1 MTELKKIELTE
12 EALDQV
18 SGGKIQFGKNTFKKI
33 AIVGAAIML
42 LAIGGGGGYV
52 LYKHKK
58 DKKSTSENNQGT
70 ELQDLSKKDISTLTN
85 PVDDPNS
92 AESYRYNNDF
102 DPNNP

>member
-18 SGGKIQFGKNTFKKI
+18 SGGKNTFRKI
-33 AIVGAAIML
+33 TIVAAIML

-70 ELQDLSKKDISTLTN
+70 ELQDLSKQTDSQTTPSSNDNTTN
-85 PVDDPNS
+85 CS
-92 AESYRYNNDF
+92 CGHY
-102 DPNNP
+102 

>member
-1 MTELKKIELTE
+1 MTELKNIELTE

-18 SGGKIQFGKNTFKKI
+18 SGGKINFGKNTFKKI

-52 LYKHKK
+52 LCKHKK

-70 ELQDLSKKDISTLTN
+70 EPQDLSNKTDSQTTHSSN
-85 PVDDPNS
+85 DD
-92 AESYRYNNDF
+92 ATDYGYGDYF
-102 DPNNP
+102 